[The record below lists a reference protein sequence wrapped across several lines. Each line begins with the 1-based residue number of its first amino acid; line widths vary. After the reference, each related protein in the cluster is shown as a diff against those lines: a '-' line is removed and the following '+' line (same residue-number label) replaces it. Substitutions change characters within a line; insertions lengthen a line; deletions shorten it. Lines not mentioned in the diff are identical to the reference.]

1 MPAKRKT
8 KAERMAE
15 KFNALYRRGKAMS
28 GMKDTEVMTA
38 IGLKSP
44 TSLIARKKDPRKFTF
59 GEIMSLAI
67 LFQWQESDIAT
78 LIDQM
83 R

>member
-1 MPAKRKT
+1 MPARRKT

-15 KFNALYRRGKAMS
+15 KFDSLYRKGKAIS
-28 GMKDTEVMTA
+28 GMKDRDIMEK
-38 IGLKSP
+38 IGIKSP
-44 TSLIARKKDPRKFTF
+44 TSLIARKKDPRKFSF

-67 LFQWQESDIAT
+67 LFQWHESDIAD
-78 LIDQM
+78 LIDAM